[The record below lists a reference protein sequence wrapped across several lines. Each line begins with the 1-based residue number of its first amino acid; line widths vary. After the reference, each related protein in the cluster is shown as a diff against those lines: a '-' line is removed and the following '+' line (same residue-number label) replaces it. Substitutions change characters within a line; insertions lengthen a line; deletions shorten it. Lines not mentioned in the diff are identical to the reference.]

1 MKVVEVGA
9 VEAIDDAQWMDLW
22 QHCPDATVFQ
32 SRDWLLAWREA
43 FDNPGESVKVLA
55 AYEGTQLMGLAP
67 LIREPREG
75 RRRGPE
81 QWRILGEDY
90 SDYQPLLVRN
100 GSQRVIDF
108 LLGAA
113 DACLPSGATLLFRDV
128 PQFSALGLNL
138 AQRAGHA
145 ARAVR
150 MDTAIAC
157 PTLRIWGNSVGVARV
172 LSKRSFIRHER
183 ALSRSG
189 DVTVQHLDAPEQI
202 MPLLP
207 DFFAQHVARWAD
219 TAHPSLFLKS
229 ANQNFYRAVTARL
242 APTGRVLF
250 TTVRVSG
257 RVVAQHFGLRSSRSL
272 LWYKP
277 AFDVALRDLSPGEV
291 LLRRLIEFSAHQEL
305 EELDFTRGDEA
316 FKSRFASTVGFNR
329 HFTWYRRARTR
340 LRARAIEGGK
350 VLLRR
355 LMPAKQ
361 VEQRRLGGSLTV
373 ARDTRRVLLVDEDD
387 AVGPIRES
395 FVRSGID
402 VDDGG
407 ITPSSFAHRLHGT
420 RPRLSPSQ
428 VEALQ
433 TWSNT
438 LDPSRRC
445 ALIVPCSEAAL
456 LALASLPEGDPIRA
470 KAVLASLDALENF
483 LFSDEGEKLHSDGL
497 TARHPQAVASDAR
510 GGTNSLVLCMY
521 SHGRL
526 SRFYV
531 LGNGSGDASEV
542 AIVQFVKQA
551 LDQVQWHG
559 FAAVT
564 VEKAADGSTRLSR
577 VSPLVGESLQ
587 QVPGLL
593 APLLLDLWKIA
604 RCEPPEPQSAVMF
617 VRASPRS

>member
-1 MKVVEVGA
+1 VKVVEVGA

-22 QHCPDATVFQ
+22 EHCPDATVFQ
-32 SRDWLLAWREA
+32 SRDWLRAWQET
-43 FDNPGESVKVLA
+43 FDKPGENVKVLA
-55 AYEGTQLMGLAP
+55 AYEGTQLVGLAP

-75 RRRGPE
+75 RGRGPE

-90 SDYQPLLVRN
+90 SDYQPLLVRD

-108 LLGAA
+108 LLSAA

-138 AQRAGHA
+138 AQRARHA
-145 ARAVR
+145 ASAVR

-157 PTLRIWGNSVGVARV
+157 PTLRIRGNSVGVARV

-189 DVTVQHLDAPEQI
+189 DVTVQHLDATEQI
-202 MPLLP
+202 MALLP

-229 ANQNFYRAVTARL
+229 ANQHFYRAVTARL
-242 APTGRVLF
+242 APAGRVLF
-250 TTVRVSG
+250 TTVRVGG

-305 EELDFTRGDEA
+305 EELDFTRGDEV

-340 LRARAIEGGK
+340 LRARAIEAGK

-355 LMPAKQ
+355 LMPPKQ
-361 VEQRRLGGSLTV
+361 VERRRLGGSLSV
-373 ARDTRRVLLVDEDD
+373 ASDTRRVLLLDADD

-407 ITPSSFAHRLHGT
+407 ITPSSL
-420 RPRLSPSQ
+420 
-428 VEALQ
+428 
-433 TWSNT
+433 T
-438 LDPSRRC
+438 LELSRRC

-470 KAVLASLDALENF
+470 KAVLPSLDALK
-483 LFSDEGEKLHSDGL
+483 KLQADGL
-497 TARHPQAVASDAR
+497 TARHAPATAGDA
-510 GGTNSLVLCMY
+510 GDGTTSIVLCMY

-526 SRFYV
+526 SRCCV
-531 LGNGSGDASEV
+531 LGNGSGAASEV
-542 AIVQFVKQA
+542 VIVQFVKQA
-551 LDQVQWHG
+551 LDHAHWHG
-559 FAAVT
+559 FAALT
-564 VEKAADGSTRLSR
+564 VEQAADGSTRLLH

-587 QVPGLL
+587 QAPALL
-593 APLLLDLWKIA
+593 EPFLLDLWKIA
-604 RCEPPEPQSAVMF
+604 RCEPLGPQSAEMF
-617 VRASPRS
+617 VRAGPRS